1 MPTPL
6 SRVPAQTLL
15 ADLKTHVGSA
25 FAQTAEVLSILAEVD
40 RRDAWADK
48 PYGSLFAYCLG
59 ELGWSEGEAAKKIQ
73 ACRAG
78 RRFPLLLERLGE
90 GRLHLCGLVLLASQL
105 TEDNHA
111 ELIDAACGK
120 SKRVV
125 ERLLAARF
133 PRPDAAPV
141 IRKLPVRA
149 SAAPAASPRV
159 VAGSDRACETSHG
172 LGTVPIRPAAG
183 SRPGFALDAPV
194 SRGAVEPLAAERHK
208 LTVTIGDGTRER
220 IARIQALLS
229 HRSVEQRSL
238 ERVLDGALEL
248 LETKLLKDRFGVG
261 AKPRQAQPAP
271 DEAAPVAV
279 ADATAATD
287 AVATEPD
294 GGESASGPAPRAFG
308 KDDRRAIVARDGLR
322 CAYVEPNTG
331 VRCSET
337 RWLSLDHVVPW
348 ARGGPTTASNGRLLC
363 GAHNRQQARLVFG
376 DDFVRARMPQRGR

>member
-1 MPTPL
+1 MPQPP
-6 SRVPAQTLL
+6 SAAALL
-15 ADLKTHVGSA
+15 ADLKTRTRAA

-40 RRDAWADK
+40 RRDAWADR

-90 GRLHLCGLVLLASQL
+90 GRLHLCGLVLLAPQL

-120 SKRVV
+120 SKRDI

-141 IRKLPVRA
+141 IRKLPARA

-172 LGTVPIRPAAG
+172 LGMVPTQSEPG
-183 SRPGFALDAPV
+183 SRAGFALDAPV

-208 LTVTIGDGTRER
+208 LTVTIGDATRER
-220 IARIQALLS
+220 IARLQALLS
-229 HRSVEQRSL
+229 HRGPEQRSL
-238 ERVLDGALEL
+238 EAVLDGALEL
-248 LETKLLKDRFGVG
+248 FEAKLLKERFGVG
-261 AKPRQAQPAP
+261 AKPRRAEASAQPTR
-271 DEAAPVAV
+271 DEPPLDTV
-279 ADATAATD
+279 ATD
-287 AVATEPD
+287 AVAAVPAGARASEPR
-294 GGESASGPAPRAFG
+294 SRAFG
-308 KDDRRAIVARDGLR
+308 WDHRRAIVARDGLR
-322 CAYVEPNTG
+322 CTYIDPDNG

-348 ARGGPTTASNGRLLC
+348 ARGGKTTAHNGRVLC
-363 GAHNRQQARLVFG
+363 GPHNRQQARLLFG
-376 DDFVRARMPQRGR
+376 DDFVRTRMAQRER